1 MGKNIIFR
9 EDSENFE
16 EFLGADIKAS
26 DEYLQ
31 ISEWTALC
39 WLIIWS
45 IKIYLVNIYKFQM
58 FFDKLKQFYCFI

>member
-39 WLIIWS
+39 WLNIWS
-45 IKIYLVNIYKFQM
+45 IKNFK
-58 FFDKLKQFYCFI
+58 CFIHKFVMTN